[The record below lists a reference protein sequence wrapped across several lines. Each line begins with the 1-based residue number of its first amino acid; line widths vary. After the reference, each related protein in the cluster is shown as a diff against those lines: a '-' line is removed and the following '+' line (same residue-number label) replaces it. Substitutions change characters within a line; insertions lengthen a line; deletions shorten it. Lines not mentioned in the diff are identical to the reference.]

1 MLMDLLNLW
10 VSRLYQKNKI
20 DEQGI
25 SDQITD
31 KTCLC
36 MGLAA
41 AAVINYEV
49 NTRESKGVSICPGPN
64 MAYFSD
70 FYLTAKGYA
79 FAACLLFGFPF
90 LIAYRI
96 SLRK

>member
-1 MLMDLLNLW
+1 MNLKIKNPLYVFIFSLLLIALPLFLFPINLFPAEY
-10 VSRLYQKNKI
+10 VEKKTGMIIQAPISLYSFTPWGY
-20 DEQGI
+20 DP
-25 SDQITD
+25 S
-31 KTCLC
+31 
-36 MGLAA
+36 
-41 AAVINYEV
+41 
-49 NTRESKGVSICPGPN
+49 

>member
-1 MLMDLLNLW
+1 MSLKIKKPLYVFIFSLCLIGLPLFLFPINLFPAEY
-10 VSRLYQKNKI
+10 VVKKTGMIIQAPISLYSFTPWGY
-20 DEQGI
+20 D
-25 SDQITD
+25 
-31 KTCLC
+31 
-36 MGLAA
+36 
-41 AAVINYEV
+41 
-49 NTRESKGVSICPGPN
+49 PN

>member
-1 MLMDLLNLW
+1 MKMILKNPTWMFCLCFLVFAMILTLLPLNLFPGEY
-10 VSRLYQKNKI
+10 VVK
-20 DEQGI
+20 ETG
-25 SDQITD
+25 
-31 KTCLC
+31 
-36 MGLAA
+36 
-41 AAVINYEV
+41 AVIE
-49 NTRESKGVSICPGPN
+49 GPVSLYSFTPWGYDPD

-79 FAACLLFGFPF
+79 FAACMLIGFPF